1 VQRLTRLTG
10 TIGAALLL
18 SACATTPSPPPS
30 PSLDTIEAE
39 LAMDI
44 ATLADDD
51 FGGRFPGSEGE
62 AKTQAWLAQR
72 FGQIGLEPGAADG
85 DWTQDFAL
93 VRRSPATEPGRVA
106 ASATRGERRVAFSQP
121 MLGAFSAQDEA
132 NFSDVP
138 LVGVDPDLEELVPGS
153 LVNRALVLPA
163 SAIAK
168 RANQLEAAE
177 PTVLVITTEDQ
188 KTYDQSSRFFSRSR
202 WRLENDREGMALIM
216 ISPEDSAALM
226 ETIGRNADRAP
237 DGHGVVAYDTMLDA
251 RISQQSERIETAN
264 FIARLP
270 GTVDGAGAVLVLAH
284 WDHLGDECGPPDAA
298 DRLCNGAVDNASG
311 IAVMAQAVELAAADG
326 PFDRDVIVLGTSAEE
341 MGLLGAEA
349 FVADPVVP
357 LPTIVAGLNIDTVA
371 IAPRGEPVVILGAG
385 ETPLDYGITEVA
397 RTLGREVVPSDL
409 QAAFLRR
416 QDGWVFL
423 REGVPTVM
431 AGGTLAD
438 EEVFQAF
445 LQGPYHGADD
455 EVGEGLELGGA
466 AEDAVL
472 HAALIRYFASLRT
485 YPGGG
490 D

>member
-1 VQRLTRLTG
+1 MQRMTRLAG
-10 TIGAALLL
+10 TIGAAMLL
-18 SACATTPSPPPS
+18 SACATVPSAPPS
-30 PSLDTIEAE
+30 PSLDAIEAN
-39 LAMDI
+39 LARDI

-51 FGGRFPGSEGE
+51 FAGRFPGSEGE
-62 AKTQAWLAQR
+62 AKTQNWLKER
-72 FGQIGLEPGAADG
+72 FAQIGLQPGAGDG
-85 DWTQDFAL
+85 DWTQDFTL
-93 VRRSPATEPGRVA
+93 VRRAPATEPGAVT
-106 ASATRGERRVAFSQP
+106 ASATRGERAIAFSQP
-121 MLGAFSAQDEA
+121 MLASFAGQDEA
-132 NFSDVP
+132 HFSDIP
-138 LVGVDPDLEELVPGS
+138 MVGIDTELEELARGS
-153 LVNRALVLPA
+153 LANRALVLPA
-163 SAIAK
+163 GEIAK
-168 RANQLEAAE
+168 RANQLEAAD
-177 PTVLVITTEDQ
+177 PKVLVVTTADRQ
-188 KTYDQSSRFFSRSR
+188 AYDQTSRFLARSR
-202 WRLENDREGMALIM
+202 WRLETDRDAIALILL
-216 ISPEDSAALM
+216 SPDDSAALM
-226 ETIGRNADRAP
+226 EFVGRNADRDP
-237 DGHGVVAYDTMLDA
+237 DGLGVVAYDTMLDA
-251 RISQQSERIETAN
+251 MISQQSERIETAN

-284 WDHLGDECGPPDAA
+284 WDHLGDECGPPDAV

-311 IAVMAQAVELAAADG
+311 IAVMAQAVELAMRDG

-349 FVADPVVP
+349 FVADPPVP

-397 RTLGREVVPSDL
+397 RTLGRDVVPTDL

-431 AGGTLAD
+431 AGSTLAD
-438 EEVFQAF
+438 EETFQAF
-445 LQGPYHGADD
+445 LRGPYHGADD
-455 EVGEGLELGGA
+455 EVGERLELGGA

-490 D
+490 E